1 MITPANRLK
10 LLREKVSQKGFVRI
24 MEAHSGISAL
34 IAESAQAE
42 TDDGVVEFDA
52 LWESSLTDSASK
64 GLPDVEV
71 VTVDSRIHTIDEILE
86 VSQKPLIVDGDTGRS
101 PVEFESLVRRLERMG
116 VSAVIIEDKVFP
128 KRNSLDT
135 SANQTLDDP
144 ALFAQKIRRGKSQVM
159 SEDFMIIARLESLIA
174 GTGLEDALARAEMYI
189 LAGVDGIMIHS
200 QQKEPDE
207 ILAFADAYGPL
218 CERLGRRPP
227 LVCVPTTYNLIT
239 DVELAERGFNIMIHA
254 NHLLRSSYRAM
265 EEAARL
271 ILKHDRGSE
280 VETICAPTSTIFEV
294 VGFNKI
300 KEQDRLFDNLQR
312 FSIIIPAAGKD
323 PVFTESPKSMIQVGG
338 QSILDHQ
345 VEGLRKSGLTNN
357 KVIVVRGHE
366 GKQFTRTDV
375 EYRDNDSFLETNS
388 AHSLFCAE
396 DAMSDGF
403 LMVFSD
409 ILFDETLVRR
419 VMESM
424 GDIVLVLDKSY
435 RFHTH
440 DVNKRLD
447 LAIADRSDTN
457 HRRSLAVDSLLE
469 ISHIGKNAPQ
479 QETTYEFT
487 GMAFFSEPGARIM
500 REMYSGAQSRNPAP
514 FHEADRFSQ
523 ATFNDLIQETINQG
537 HVVNGLEVS
546 TGWIEIHQRVDV
558 ERAEK
563 ELEMIRLR
571 RSQAWAP

>member
-1 MITPANRLK
+1 MITSANRLR
-10 LLREKVSQKGFVRI
+10 LLQEKVREKGFVRI

-34 IAESAQAE
+34 VAEAARAQ
-42 TDDGVVEFDA
+42 TDSGVVEFDG

-71 VTVDSRIHTIDEILE
+71 VTVDSRIHTVDEILGVTE
-86 VSQKPLIVDGDTGRS
+86 KPLIVDGDTGRS
-101 PVEFESLVRRLERMG
+101 PVEFESLVRRLERLG

-135 SANQTLDDP
+135 SANQTLEDP
-144 ALFAQKIRRGKSQVM
+144 GVFAQKIQRGKSQVL
-159 SEDFMIIARLESLIA
+159 SKDFMIIARLESLIA
-174 GTGLEDALARAEMYI
+174 GTGLEDALARTETYI
-189 LAGVDGIMIHS
+189 VAGVDGIMIHS
-200 QQKEPDE
+200 QKKEPDE

-239 DVELAERGFNIMIHA
+239 DVELADHGFNIMIHA

-265 EEAARL
+265 EETAL
-271 ILKHDRGSE
+271 SILKHDRGNE
-280 VETICAPTSTIFEV
+280 AEALCAPTSTIFEV

-300 KEQDRLFDNLQR
+300 KEQDRLYDNLQR

-357 KVIVVRGHE
+357 RVFVVRGNE
-366 GKQFTRTDV
+366 GGQFTRTDV
-375 EYRDNDSFLETNS
+375 EYRENVSYLNTGS

-396 DAMSDGF
+396 DGMEDGF
-403 LMVFSD
+403 LMMFSD
-409 ILFDETLVRR
+409 ILFDEVLVRR
-419 VMESM
+419 LLESR
-424 GDIVLVLDKSY
+424 GDIVLLLDKSY

-447 LAIADRSDTN
+447 LVIADRRDTN
-457 HRRSLAVDSLLE
+457 HRRSLAVDSLLNV
-469 ISHIGKNAPQ
+469 SRIGKNSPQ
-479 QETTYEFT
+479 QENTYEFT
-487 GMAFFSEPGARIM
+487 GMAFFSAKGADIL
-500 REMYSGAQSRNPAP
+500 RETRRVAMEKNASP
-514 FHEADRFSQ
+514 FHEADNFRQ
-523 ATFNDLIQETINQG
+523 ASFNDLIQETINQG
-537 HVVNGLEVS
+537 TLVNGLEIS
-546 TGWIEIHQRVDV
+546 TGWIEIHQREDV
-558 ERAEK
+558 QRAEQ
-563 ELEMIRLR
+563 ELEIIRLS
-571 RSQAWAP
+571 RSQAGTV